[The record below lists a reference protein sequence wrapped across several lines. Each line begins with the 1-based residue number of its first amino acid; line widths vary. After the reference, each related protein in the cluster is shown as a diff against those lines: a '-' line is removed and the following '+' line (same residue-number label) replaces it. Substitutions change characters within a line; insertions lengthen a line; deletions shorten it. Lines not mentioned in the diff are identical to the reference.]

1 MLREATL
8 RPQPSTSPFGPSH
21 GDAVSRV
28 LGCGRRAVRRAGTGQ
43 RPAGGVA
50 GFGTTH
56 GAHHSPSPTVAAW
69 GGFAAT
75 CPVTGDTV
83 AGRRARQGRPASRS
97 SSYTH
102 HTQPPAPAVGGAAAG
117 GQTSPFLPVPGRVA
131 VTGGPASGAPTVYG
145 DTLCTTRSNP
155 VPLIVSPFQC
165 KGTARHSIDQ
175 GKGGQDMAP
184 KPSLSRQ
191 LLELAEDIRAG
202 FLRLARER
210 NECTPVMR
218 NLDDKTLELVRRLSE
233 LDQDRLDATYI
244 LAQGVLS
251 NWRRYSR
258 EVAAIET
265 DGAA

>member
-1 MLREATL
+1 MLRET
-8 RPQPSTSPFGPSH
+8 T
-21 GDAVSRV
+21 
-28 LGCGRRAVRRAGTGQ
+28 RRAGTGQ

-56 GAHHSPSPTVAAW
+56 GAHHCPSPTVAAW

-83 AGRRARQGRPASRS
+83 AGRREDQGLPSAYSR
-97 SSYTH
+97 H
-102 HTQPPAPAVGGAAAG
+102 HTSTQPLIFRTLPTVGD
-117 GQTSPFLPVPGRVA
+117 TVVENHPSSLSVPGRVA
-131 VTGGPASGAPTVYG
+131 VTGGPASGAPTVCGRYPT
-145 DTLCTTRSNP
+145 DTTRSNP

-165 KGTARHSIDQ
+165 RGTARHSIDQ

>member
-8 RPQPSTSPFGPSH
+8 RPQPSTSPFGPPH

-28 LGCGRRAVRRAGTGQ
+28 LGCGRRVVRRAGTGQ

-56 GAHHSPSPTVAAW
+56 GVHHSPSPTVAVW

-83 AGRRARQGRPASRS
+83 AGRRAQQGRPASRS

-102 HTQPPAPAVGGAAAG
+102 HTQSPAPAVGGAAAG
-117 GQTSPFLPVPGRVA
+117 AQTSPFLPVPGRAA

-145 DTLCTTRSNP
+145 DTLCTTRSNA

-233 LDQDRLDATYI
+233 LDQDRLD
-244 LAQGVLS
+244 
-251 NWRRYSR
+251 
-258 EVAAIET
+258 
-265 DGAA
+265 